1 MKKVIV
7 TRKNGSTAG
16 AEMAD
21 PTQWIADCVAGNVW
35 GKPERIVDNIEGTY
49 DPADVLENI
58 DELVSPAVEEVVDE
72 NGVVTISASPAVF
85 KKMVKLKA
93 EYTIEIIDITL
104 MVRKPMLMLPDI
116 QAGSAMG
123 TGRAEMPFWKRTSMI
138 SLTAKEVIS
147 SEVTLAFASSVTAQT
162 CAGVMSWGAMARIFC
177 SRATYSGSC
186 CWRCQRCNSVSV
198 SRVSC
203 F

>member
-93 EYTIEIIDITL
+93 EYTIEIIDITAEHAL
-104 MVRKPMLMLPDI
+104 EECIKNRKSEYPTMEEFLNAYFDGGEIAVQALQAVRLAVKAKYPKP
-116 QAGSAMG
+116 
-123 TGRAEMPFWKRTSMI
+123 
-138 SLTAKEVIS
+138 
-147 SEVTLAFASSVTAQT
+147 
-162 CAGVMSWGAMARIFC
+162 
-177 SRATYSGSC
+177 
-186 CWRCQRCNSVSV
+186 
-198 SRVSC
+198 
-203 F
+203 